1 MESSRIYDFTVIF
14 QPAEEGGYNVIV
26 PALPGCFT
34 QGESLD
40 EAKRMAEDA
49 IRLYCESL
57 AADGERIPQDRGEF
71 VGHVQVSAQP
81 A

>member
-1 MESSRIYDFTVIF
+1 MATDRIYDFTVVF
-14 QPAEEGGYNVIV
+14 QPSEEGGYAVSV
-26 PALPGCFT
+26 PALPGCVT
-34 QGESLD
+34 QGATLD

-57 AADGERIPQDRGEF
+57 AADGEPIPQDRGEF
-71 VGHVQVSAQP
+71 VGRIRVKAQP

>member
-34 QGESLD
+34 QGNTLD

-49 IRLYCESL
+49 IRLYCHSL
-57 AADGERIPQDRGEF
+57 AVDGEKVPQEHGEF
-71 VGHVQVSAQP
+71 VGHIQVNALP